1 MFIHS
6 ILLQNQTT
14 RYIITG
20 IVIGAVLFL
29 FLAGIIVFFVIEY
42 KKRQQQNI
50 ANTLTMQENFQKE
63 LLITQAEVKE
73 QTLQTIAADL
83 HDNIGQLLSITHAT
97 LSSINL
103 ADELKSAQKIQTA
116 LGFVNH
122 SIKDLRQ
129 LAKLLQAEN
138 LLQQGLI
145 TAIDQ
150 ELDWLKNSGQYQVH
164 FTKNIDQSYI
174 ANPKKELFIFRLLQE
189 IINNI
194 IKHANA
200 STIICEISFKNELLN
215 LRINDNG
222 NGFDATLIQK
232 KDAGM
237 GIGNMKK
244 RAALIGGSF
253 HIQSEPSNGT
263 TVNIIIPY
271 KNE

>member
-1 MFIHS
+1 
-6 ILLQNQTT
+6 
-14 RYIITG
+14 
-20 IVIGAVLFL
+20 
-29 FLAGIIVFFVIEY
+29 
-42 KKRQQQNI
+42 
-50 ANTLTMQENFQKE
+50 MQENFQKE

-103 ADELKSAQKIQTA
+103 EDEAKSAQKIQTA
-116 LGFVNH
+116 IGFVNH

-145 TAIDQ
+145 NAIEQ

-164 FTKNIDQSYI
+164 FTKNIDQSYF

-194 IKHANA
+194 IKHAHAN
-200 STIICEISFKNELLN
+200 TITCTLSFKEQLLN
-215 LRINDNG
+215 LSINDNG
-222 NGFDATLIQK
+222 NGFDAALINK
-232 KDAGM
+232 KEAGM

-244 RAALIGGSF
+244 RAALIGGTF
-253 HIQSEPSNGT
+253 NIQSAPNKGT
-263 TVNIIIPY
+263 SVNIIIPY
-271 KNE
+271 TNE

>member
-1 MFIHS
+1 
-6 ILLQNQTT
+6 
-14 RYIITG
+14 
-20 IVIGAVLFL
+20 
-29 FLAGIIVFFVIEY
+29 
-42 KKRQQQNI
+42 
-50 ANTLTMQENFQKE
+50 MQENFQKE

-103 ADELKSAQKIQTA
+103 EDEAKSAQKIQTA
-116 LGFVNH
+116 IGFVNN

-145 TAIDQ
+145 NAIEQ

-164 FTKNIDQSYI
+164 FTKNIDQSYF

-194 IKHANA
+194 IKHAHAN
-200 STIICEISFKNELLN
+200 TITCTLCFKEQLLN
-215 LRINDNG
+215 LSINDNG
-222 NGFDATLIQK
+222 NGFDAALINK
-232 KDAGM
+232 KEAGM

-244 RAALIGGSF
+244 RAALIGGTF
-253 HIQSEPSNGT
+253 NIQSAPNKGT
-263 TVNIIIPY
+263 SVNIIIPY
-271 KNE
+271 TNE